1 MGGVTIVFGF
11 LLIKFR
17 ERAVKYALRE
27 QQKTWGREYDERDER
42 MSQVAAIII
51 GAFFVLYGILALAG
65 ISDFD

>member
-27 QQKTWGREYDERDER
+27 QQKTWGKEYDERDER

-51 GAFFVLYGILALAG
+51 GAAFVLYGILALAG